1 MKEIVW
7 SPDMDVW
14 TIGDT
19 REILLK
25 KYPIENPRWYLL
37 PLPTKGTPGPRVFWT
52 YVTLDD
58 NDPKLDPWNRRILPW
73 RQFTHPG
80 PQSWRWDDESQ
91 GTIQWRYTS
100 VEGKLVDI
108 YIVYR

>member
-7 SPDMDVW
+7 NDDSALW
-14 TIGDT
+14 RIEDT

-25 KYPIENPRWYLL
+25 KYPIENKRWNYL

-58 NDPKLDPWNRRILPW
+58 NDPKLDPWNRKILPW
-73 RQFTHPG
+73 REYNHPG
-80 PQSWRWDDESQ
+80 PQSWKWNYSDGE
-91 GTIQWRYTS
+91 IQWRYTS

>member
-7 SPDMDVW
+7 REGQDQWS
-14 TIGDT
+14 IGDT
-19 REILLK
+19 RKVLLK
-25 KYPIENPRWYLL
+25 KYPIENPRWYHL
-37 PLPTKGTPGPRVFWT
+37 PLPTEGTPGPRVFWT

-58 NDPKLDPWNRRILPW
+58 NDPKLDPWNREILPW
-73 RQFTHPG
+73 REFGDPG
-80 PQSWRWDDESQ
+80 PRSWKWNYSDGE
-91 GTIQWRYTS
+91 IQWRYTS